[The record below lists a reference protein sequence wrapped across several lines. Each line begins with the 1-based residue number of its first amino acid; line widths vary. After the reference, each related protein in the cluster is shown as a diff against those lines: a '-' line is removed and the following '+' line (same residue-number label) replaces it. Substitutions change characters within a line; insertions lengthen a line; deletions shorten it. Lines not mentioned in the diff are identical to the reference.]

1 MTEFQ
6 SPECAAAAALGSSEE
21 LRDQRYLVCPS
32 LTPGHLRS
40 WAQETTTEMEE
51 VAVEGSF
58 SNNTITENNPLV
70 SRLFEMDYVGAK
82 PFKVKVNLHV
92 G

>member
-1 MTEFQ
+1 
-6 SPECAAAAALGSSEE
+6 
-21 LRDQRYLVCPS
+21 
-32 LTPGHLRS
+32 
-40 WAQETTTEMEE
+40 MEE

-58 SNNTITENNPLV
+58 SNTTITENNPLV
-70 SRLFEMDYVGAK
+70 SRLFEMNYVGAK